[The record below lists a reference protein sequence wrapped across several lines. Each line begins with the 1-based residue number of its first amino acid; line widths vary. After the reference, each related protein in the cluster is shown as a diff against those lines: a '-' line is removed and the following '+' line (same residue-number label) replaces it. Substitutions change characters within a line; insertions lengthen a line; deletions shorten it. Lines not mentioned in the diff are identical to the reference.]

1 MRALVVDDSRAIRKS
16 LSRLLVQI
24 GFDVVEAANGK
35 EALERPK
42 ENGQTDVCLVDW
54 NMPVMD
60 SYEFICAVRADSAYA
75 DVRLMM
81 VTTESELEQMV
92 KALDAGADDYVMK
105 PFTAEVIR
113 EKLNLLGI
121 NAG

>member
-1 MRALVVDDSRAIRKS
+1 MRALVIDDSRAIRKI

-35 EALERPK
+35 EALERLK
-42 ENGQTDVCLVDW
+42 EEGQTDLCLIDW

-60 SYEFICAVRADSAYA
+60 GYEFLCAVRADSAYA